1 MLVRHDKLVLA
12 FTNPTQ
18 WSPHKLKVFVG
29 EELGGGAETE
39 ICGLV
44 AGLDSPPSP
53 VGGGCLGI
61 RGKNPPDSFQKNL
74 IKTVA
79 QFAS

>member
-29 EELGGGAETE
+29 EELGGAETE

-44 AGLDSPPSP
+44 TGLDSSP
-53 VGGGCLGI
+53 FPKGGGASASG
-61 RGKNPPDSFQKNL
+61 GKIPRIPFK
-74 IKTVA
+74 KTHKSA
-79 QFAS
+79 EQCAS